1 MLLEALTNRMKL
13 SDVATLPGYQE
24 ITGLIQLFQNM
35 SDAECA
41 SESRDLAKA
50 FAYSRLRLTLTDE
63 ILREDIIKRLK
74 AVEYDPII
82 DEDFDGDQ
90 LLYRHY
96 ESDQLG
102 AQADRVLGWRFRRQM
117 RTILLDALSQFQPV
131 TEQQTAPSPPP
142 RTNFSFVADKHVQTL
157 LQERWNEAWQCA
169 SLGLLLP
176 ASVVLGSVLE
186 GVLVYYFE
194 TLADQATRDKYEL
207 KGKSDFWNLKRLVE
221 AIVTEVGFRTGV
233 PELTNQIREERNY
246 IHPNASLKG
255 APLTIEGLQ
264 TNFYIISELLSHLAR
279 HVAKVTP

>member
-1 MLLEALTNRMKL
+1 MKL
-13 SDVATLPGYQE
+13 SDVAALPGYQE

-50 FAYSRLRLTLTDE
+50 FAYSRLRLTITDE
-63 ILREDIIKRLK
+63 PLRDEIIKRLK

-82 DEDFDGDQ
+82 EEDYDDDGEII
-90 LLYRHY
+90 YRHS
-96 ESDQLG
+96 ESDRLG
-102 AQADRVLGWRFRRQM
+102 EQAERVLGWRFRRQM
-117 RTILLDALSQFQPV
+117 RTILLDALSQFQPA
-131 TEQQTAPSPPP
+131 TEPQSTPSPPP
-142 RTNFSFVADKHVQTL
+142 RTHFSFVADKHIQTL

-194 TLADQATRDKYEL
+194 TLADQATRDKHDL
-207 KGKSDFWNLKRLVE
+207 KGKSDFWSLKKLVE
-221 AIVTEVGFRTGV
+221 AIVIEVGFRTGV

-255 APLTIEGLQ
+255 TPLTIEGLQ

>member
-1 MLLEALTNRMKL
+1 M
-13 SDVATLPGYQE
+13 PGYQE
-24 ITGLIQLFQNM
+24 IAGLIQLFQDM

-50 FAYSRLRLTLTDE
+50 FACSRLRLTLRDVQ
-63 ILREDIIKRLK
+63 LRDDVIKRLK
-74 AVEYDPII
+74 AVDYDPII
-82 DEDFDGDQ
+82 DEDYEDGE
-90 LLYRHY
+90 LVYRY
-96 ESDQLG
+96 TESDRLG
-102 AQADRVLGWRFRRQM
+102 DEAERVLGWRFRRQM
-117 RTILLDALSQFQPV
+117 RTILLDALSLFQPA
-131 TEQQTAPSPPP
+131 TELQAAPSPPP
-142 RTNFSFVADKHVQTL
+142 RTNFAFVADKHVQTL

-194 TLADQATRDKYEL
+194 TLADQATRDRYEL
-207 KGKSDFWNLKRLVE
+207 KGKSDYWNLKRLVE

-255 APLTIEGLQ
+255 TPLTIEGLQ